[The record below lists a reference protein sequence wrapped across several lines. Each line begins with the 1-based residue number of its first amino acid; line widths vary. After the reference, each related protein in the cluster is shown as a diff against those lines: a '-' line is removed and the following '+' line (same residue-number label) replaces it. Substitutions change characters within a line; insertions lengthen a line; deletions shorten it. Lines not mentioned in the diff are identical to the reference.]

1 MKFWYNFSYT
11 FFNTLEKGMFSHFS
25 ENRLPFCRKGSK
37 NSNLVWISLKWIKTK
52 RKTKKKFFSKV
63 PFFCTGTSKTLY
75 WRPGISTNMCHI
87 KNLIHAF
94 CRSALVL
101 YKRKKNYQN
110 WIFIPR
116 NKGFEKSLTK
126 KIFFTKNTQFSKFI
140 ISKSWSRRTL
150 IFFLKDRSYTKII
163 SYSQIFSKIF
173 FCEPIEFF

>member
-1 MKFWYNFSYT
+1 
-11 FFNTLEKGMFSHFS
+11 MFSHFS

-52 RKTKKKFFSKV
+52 RKTKKKFFLKCHFSVRARLKRYIEGLV
-63 PFFCTGTSKTLY
+63 SRQICATSKIWYTHFVDQH
-75 WRPGISTNMCHI
+75 WFSINE
-87 KNLIHAF
+87 KND
-94 CRSALVL
+94 
-101 YKRKKNYQN
+101 QN

-150 IFFLKDRSYTKII
+150 IFFKSLIY
-163 SYSQIFSKIF
+163 
-173 FCEPIEFF
+173 